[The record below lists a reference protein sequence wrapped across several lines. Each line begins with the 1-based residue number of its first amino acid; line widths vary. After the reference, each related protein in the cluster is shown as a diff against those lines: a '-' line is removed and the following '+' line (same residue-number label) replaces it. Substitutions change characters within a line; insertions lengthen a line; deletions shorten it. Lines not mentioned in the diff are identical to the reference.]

1 MAIEKFNREELKY
14 LLTINQYN
22 SLLKMINDH
31 IQKDKYHK
39 EKICNL
45 YFDTINNDLIVKS
58 ISKPDYKEK
67 VRLRS
72 YNVPESETLVFLE
85 IKKKYKKIVN
95 KRRVTITY
103 NQAIDYIFKGINPL
117 PNSQIMK
124 EIDYTFKRYNLLPKV
139 AITYDRLSFFSKE
152 DTDLRITFDKDI
164 KYSVDIKKLD
174 ALENEKKL
182 LEDKYVMEIKSL
194 NGLPFWLVNA
204 LNELKLYPTSFS
216 KYGKVYTRLRKENV
230 YV

>member
-14 LLTINQYN
+14 LLTTNQYN
-22 SLLKMINDH
+22 SLLKMINDY

-152 DTDLRITFDKDI
+152 DINLRITFDKDI

-174 ALENEKKL
+174 SLENEKKL
-182 LEDKYVMEIKSL
+182 LDDKYIMEIKSL